1 MGRIKDYF
9 TAQGLTVS
17 DVPLALVYHELISVA
32 FAAAAWTVCYHA
44 QPALRIA
51 TPLGRVLPAAARTKT
66 ASLYATALGAAE
78 KQVLRQAWLK
88 KLPLVRDAEPQRL
101 VVGLGESLVARG
113 FLKPVTFVGK
123 LWLSYEAVL
132 LSKKAFATL
141 GRRPVVAPSQ
151 KRVGTAARKGV

>member
-132 LSKKAFATL
+132 LSKRAFATL
-141 GRRPVVAPSQ
+141 GRRPAVAPSQ

>member
-1 MGRIKDYF
+1 MGRIKEYF
-9 TAQGLTVS
+9 TAQGLTVG
-17 DVPLALVYHELISVA
+17 DLPLALVYHELISVA
-32 FAAAAWTVCYHA
+32 FAAAAWAACYNV

-51 TPLGRVLPAAARTKT
+51 TPLGRALTPAARAKT
-66 ASLYATALGAAE
+66 ASLYAAALSAAE
-78 KQVLRQAWLK
+78 KQVVRQTWLK

-132 LSKKAFATL
+132 LTKRAVNTL
-141 GRRPVVAPSQ
+141 KRRPAVAPSQ
-151 KRVGTAARKGV
+151 KRVGTTARKGL

>member
-9 TAQGLTVS
+9 TAQGLTVG

-32 FAAAAWTVCYHA
+32 FAAAAWATCYHA

-51 TPLGRVLPAAARTKT
+51 MPLGRVLPAAARTKT
-66 ASLYATALGAAE
+66 ASLYAAALGAAE
-78 KQVLRQAWLK
+78 KQVLRQTWLK
-88 KLPLVRDAEPQRL
+88 GLPLVRDAEPQRL

-132 LSKKAFATL
+132 LSKRAFATL

-151 KRVGTAARKGV
+151 KRVGTTARKGA